1 MYHTMRV
8 KKPHTLRSLLSPPPP
23 TRQRYSI
30 NPRVLSPSG
39 DKLAKRPIGQILN
52 RQTADRGVPV
62 DKPGYARVGAES
74 LVDLGFRAHALEPVF
89 QWGIV
94 WGWGGCFYDIA

>member
-1 MYHTMRV
+1 MNYTMRV
-8 KKPHTLRSLLSPPPP
+8 KKPHTFRGLLSPSAPKRHPD
-23 TRQRYSI
+23 RL
-30 NPRVLSPSG
+30 RVLSPSG
-39 DKLAKRPIGQILN
+39 DKLAKRPICQVLN